1 MNKSSIIAAALLLAI
16 STAAFAQT
24 ATPAAA
30 QPAAPPPA
38 RGPELKVALR
48 AAQTALEACAKIDQ
62 KVAVTVVDSAG
73 VTKVTLA
80 ADGAAA
86 RGVAS
91 SASKALTALAF
102 LTPSGEPGEKAKTD
116 EALAQKIAADPSF
129 NTRAGGIL
137 IRVGSQVIGAL
148 GVGGARGSEKDQA
161 CAIEGLKAVQ
171 GELN

>member
-1 MNKSSIIAAALLLAI
+1 MNKLSLIAAALLLAI
-16 STAAFAQT
+16 GTAAYAQT

-30 QPAAPPPA
+30 PPAATPPA

-48 AAQTALEACAKIDQ
+48 AAQTALESCAKIDQ
-62 KVAVTVVDSAG
+62 QVAVTIVDSAG

-80 ADGAAA
+80 ADGVAA

-102 LTPSGEPGEKAKTD
+102 LTPSGELGEKAKTD
-116 EALAQKIAADPSF
+116 EALAQKIAANPAF

-137 IRVGSQVIGAL
+137 IRVDTQVIGAL
-148 GVGGARGSEKDQA
+148 GVGGARGSEKDEA
-161 CAIEGLKAVQ
+161 CAIQGLKAVQ
-171 GELN
+171 AELS